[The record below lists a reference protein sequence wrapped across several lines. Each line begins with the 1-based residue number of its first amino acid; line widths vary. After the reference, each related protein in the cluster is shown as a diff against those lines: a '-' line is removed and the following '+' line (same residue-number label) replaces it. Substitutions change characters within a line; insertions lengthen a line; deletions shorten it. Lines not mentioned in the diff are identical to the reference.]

1 MHSESSQRNK
11 GFIPHINK
19 LCVGFTLIEVLI
31 YAALTAMILSFSLL
45 TVYELLNSGDRGRN
59 LKELAENQK
68 LLEQK
73 IHWTLQGI
81 SAINSPA
88 AGATTTS
95 LSIDK
100 IGYSQNPVIIDVD
113 AETARLKRGSGSPIP
128 VTDDFYVA
136 VRDLSFH
143 HLDLS
148 GRSAI
153 KVSGSLFNGF
163 TSTTLPINLLIFT
176 EL

>member
-1 MHSESSQRNK
+1 MLE
-11 GFIPHINK
+11 I
-19 LCVGFTLIEVLI
+19 LI
-31 YAALTAMILSFSLL
+31 YSALTAMILSFSIL

-68 LLEQK
+68 FLEQK
-73 IHWTLQGI
+73 IHWTLQNV
-81 SAINSPA
+81 SAINSPG

-95 LSIDK
+95 LSVDK
-100 IGYSQNPVIIDVD
+100 IGYSQNPVVIDVD
-113 AETARLKRGSGSPIP
+113 AETARLKRGGGLPNPI
-128 VTDDFYVA
+128 TDDFYVA

-163 TSTTLPINLLIFT
+163 TSTTLPIDLLIFT